1 MKKQK
6 LYFITYATKNFDT
19 AARHLMKLAKNSD
32 FFENCIYFKPTD
44 LPKDFKQK
52 YKNIFQYKRGAGY
65 WIWKHKII
73 LDTLKK
79 IDKGDIVIYSDSG
92 SSFNH
97 KAKKRFFEYI
107 EMLNDSDFD
116 NFRIECE
123 EQYLEK
129 EWTIKQLFDY
139 FSLSTDSKIGRSTQ
153 LEATQMIFQ
162 KSKDSMDYFSEYIDV
177 LSSDMYL
184 ISDKF
189 NNHNQIEEFKENRHD
204 QSIFSLLSK
213 RRGCVSIKN
222 ETHFSS
228 NPSIQHD
235 YPFLS
240 VRTYGHGFKDKLK
253 FKINYQKK
261 YDLPVFFD

>member
-19 AARHLMKLAKNSD
+19 AARHLMNLTKNSN
-32 FFENCIYFKPTD
+32 FFESCIYFKPKD
-44 LPKDFKQK
+44 LPNEFKQK
-52 YKNIFQYKRGAGY
+52 YKNIFQFKRGAGY

-73 LDTLKK
+73 FETLKK
-79 IDKGDIVIYSDSG
+79 IDEGDIVVYSDSG
-92 SSFNH
+92 SSFNS
-97 KAKKRFFEYI
+97 KASKRFFEYI
-107 EMLNDSDFD
+107 EMLNDSEFD

-139 FSLSTDSKIGRSTQ
+139 FNLSIDSKYGRTPQ

-162 KSKDSMDYFSEYIDV
+162 KSKDSMDYFSEYINV
-177 LSSDMYL
+177 LNQDMYL
-184 ISDKF
+184 ISDIY
-189 NNHNQIEEFKENRHD
+189 NNDNQISEFRENRHD

-213 RRGCVSIKN
+213 IRGCVSIKN

-228 NPSIQHD
+228 NPSIQQD